1 MKKFIAI
8 FLITALIFS
17 FAGCGDKQ
25 TASQSSEKSVHTEVG
40 VEISTEAFPENTVLK
55 VETVKP
61 ETQRYQTAKTALPKA
76 IKLDA
81 YEITAESEGVK
92 VQPDGTVLV
101 TFPVPESYD
110 STKHDIEVYFVADD
124 GTTEKITASTTA
136 NGVVAELKH
145 FSTYVVILV
154 EKDSVVS
161 SDTASTSS
169 ETSTSTSTS
178 SNSSSSVPVSSTP
191 TPSSSNPKT
200 SSNSNSS
207 TTSSKPEVKVPKI
220 SETQAKDMFS
230 KFLSAGLSAYP
241 AIDSQY
247 TDFYN
252 QNLKNLH
259 PLTATTFLYKYCKD
273 GDLAKYVSLDDEFK
287 IVIPKDKLEN
297 ISKKYLGYSYD
308 FTKNYDVET
317 FVITSEYDSKTK
329 NVTITEMGGGR
340 GGPDGFKM
348 VSFEQSGDTLTLN
361 AKYYSLVEEKPEG
374 KEGEAWVD
382 ATQYGWDGAYYVL
395 SKPSALTFKYV
406 DNAWG
411 IISFKAK

>member
-61 ETQRYQTAKTALPKA
+61 ETQKYQTAKTALPKA

-178 SNSSSSVPVSSTP
+178 TSSNSSSSVPVSSTP
-191 TPSSSNPKT
+191 TPSSSNPKP
-200 SSNSNSS
+200 SS
-207 TTSSKPEVKVPKI
+207 TTSSTTSSEKI
-220 SETQAKDMFS
+220 SVPTLSKKTVEDMLS
-230 KFLSAGLSAYP
+230 KFLYTSVAAYD
-241 AIDSQY
+241 A
-247 TDFYN
+247 TDNPYGDLYN
-252 QNLKNLH
+252 GNLKNLNN
-259 PLTATTFLYKYCKD
+259 LTAESFIFYYCYDELQKYADTSAEFPTVVVPKSFLD
-273 GDLAKYVSLDDEFK
+273 TLAKR
-287 IVIPKDKLEN
+287 
-297 ISKKYLGYSYD
+297 YLGYTYD
-308 FTKNYDVET
+308 FTKSYT
-317 FVITSEYDSKTK
+317 FDDFVVAITYDSKNKT
-329 NVTITEMGGGR
+329 VTFTEGGGGF
-340 GGPDGFKM
+340 GGPDGFKIM
-348 VSFEQSGDTLTLN
+348 SYTQKDDTLTLN
-361 AKYYSLVEEKPEG
+361 LKYHTLTEETPSG
-374 KEGEAWVD
+374 KEGTDWVD
-382 ATQYGWDGAYYVL
+382 ATSYGYEGCYYTL
-395 SKPSALTFKYV
+395 RDPSTLTFKYV
-406 DNAWG
+406 DGYWR
-411 IISFKAK
+411 IISYKAN